1 VNIDFD
7 VFYTVM
13 ENWILNHMNSADIVT
28 I

>member
-7 VFYTVM
+7 VFCTVM
-13 ENWILNHMNSADIVT
+13 ENWILNHMNNADIVT